1 MKGIFPHIIRVS
13 ALCVFAFVAMA
24 SEVRPDAIDSSRKW
38 GAGAGS
44 AGSGVL
50 LSAVPEPTFYLLL
63 LAGVGCLFFTAK
75 RKGGPTA

>member
-1 MKGIFPHIIRVS
+1 MKGIVPHLIRVS

-24 SEVRPDAIDSSRKW
+24 SEARPSAVDGSRKW

-44 AGSGVL
+44 VGPGML

-63 LAGVGCLFFTAK
+63 LAGVGSLFFTAK
-75 RKGGPTA
+75 RRGGPTV